1 VKPSF
6 YRLGGLAAAI
16 AIISTWLSLSQQG
29 HFSSWKFNVG
39 LPGSLLG
46 LYVGWF
52 LGPLSGERLVYFGV
66 PFLIN
71 AVTYYVILRVAIAFR
86 NRHGGQS
93 SSGATREVDL
103 ARRGK

>member
-6 YRLGGLAAAI
+6 YKLGGLAAAI
-16 AIISTWLSLSQQG
+16 AIISTWVSLSQQG

-52 LGPLSGERLVYFGV
+52 LGPLESEKLVYFGV

-71 AVTYYVILRVAIAFR
+71 TATYYAILRATFAIR
-86 NRHGGQS
+86 NRQR
-93 SSGATREVDL
+93 A
-103 ARRGK
+103 